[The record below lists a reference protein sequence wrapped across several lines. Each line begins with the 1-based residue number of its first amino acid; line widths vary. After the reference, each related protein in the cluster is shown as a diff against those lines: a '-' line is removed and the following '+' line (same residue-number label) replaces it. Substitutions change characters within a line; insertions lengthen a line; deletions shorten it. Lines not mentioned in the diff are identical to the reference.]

1 MKKII
6 ALALVI
12 VMMLGLCAC
21 AIPDLGGPG
30 TGSGAQTGSGT
41 QTGGAQTGG
50 SQGGNQTDNKP
61 QTPTHFAKDD
71 TLVYVAT
78 TNEDGTFNYLNER
91 LNQPTFTPYY
101 HNYKAALSMTFD
113 DGGHYQTGYNITNIF
128 QKYGF
133 RGTEMITASFVNDK
147 AIEEWNKIVD
157 LGYMDIGCHG
167 YDHANPPSLSSSQY
181 EHEIKDAIMFLREK
195 FPTQDVLT
203 YASPLAQPSTPYE
216 EYVAQF
222 CIANRLEGQ
231 GEQAYVGKDFNMY
244 RIRAV
249 SVNTRSEA
257 PNQKAISTYVSSGAW
272 LVELYHEVRE
282 DASGINCTISS
293 LSSHCKML
301 YDNFKDEL
309 WVASF
314 EDVAKYVKQRENTF
328 VEYLGCTMDSIT
340 FKAGCTLDTEVY
352 DIPMSLS
359 VNVPSFTDSAYII
372 VDGEKQHLE
381 VTTGEYNK
389 KYVTVLD
396 IDPQGG
402 EFTIYLGGN
411 SNCQNGCNHIY
422 YIKEKI
428 APTCTSIGYNI
439 NACARCDKTY
449 EGRYTA
455 KLPHVYMGNPIE
467 TQCPTTEE
475 EGYRIF
481 KCRSCD
487 HTKTEIVPVLEEET
501 TE

>member
-1 MKKII
+1 MKKVV
-6 ALALVI
+6 ALALTLI
-12 VMMLGLCAC
+12 MLLGLCAC
-21 AIPDLGGPG
+21 ALPDENPID
-30 TGSGAQTGSGT
+30 TGSGT
-41 QTGGAQTGG
+41 QTGT
-50 SQGGNQTDNKP
+50 QGGGQTDTSKP

-78 TNEDGTFNYLNER
+78 TNADGTFNYLNEK
-91 LNQPTFTPYY
+91 LNAPTFTPYY

-113 DGGHYQTGYNITNIF
+113 DGGHYQTGYNVSDIF
-128 QKYGF
+128 AKYGF
-133 RGTEMITASFVNDK
+133 RGTEMITASFVNDT
-147 AIEEWNKIVD
+147 AIAEWNKIVA

-167 YDHANPPSLSSSQY
+167 YDHANPPSLSSSEY

-203 YASPLAQPSTPYE
+203 FASPLAQPSTPYE

-222 CIANRLEGQ
+222 CISNRLEQMGQ
-231 GEQAYVGKDFNMY
+231 QAYLGQEFNKY
-244 RIRAV
+244 RIKAV
-249 SVNTRSEA
+249 SVNENTA
-257 PNQKAISTYVSSGAW
+257 PPTQKSISNYIKSGAW
-272 LVELYHEVRE
+272 VVELYHEVRE
-282 DASGINCTISS
+282 NTSGINCNIST
-293 LSSHCKML
+293 LSAHCKML
-301 YDNFKDEL
+301 YENFKDEL

-314 EDVAKYVKQRENTF
+314 EDVSKYAKQLENTF
-328 VEYLGCTMDSIT
+328 VEYVDCSMDSIT
-340 FKAGCTLDTEVY
+340 IKAGCTIADDVY
-352 DIPMSLS
+352 NIPMSVS

-372 VDGEKQHLE
+372 VNGQKQYLE
-381 VTTGEYNK
+381 VTTGQYNK

-396 IDPQGG
+396 IDAQGG

-422 YIKEKI
+422 YVKERVT
-428 APTCTSIGYNI
+428 PTCTSIGYNI

-449 EGRYTA
+449 EGRYTD

-467 TQCPTTEE
+467 SQCPTTEE

-481 KCRSCD
+481 KCRACD
-487 HTKTEIVPVLEEET
+487 HTKKEIVPVLEEET

>member
-6 ALALVI
+6 AISLVLI
-12 VMMLGLCAC
+12 MMLGLCSC
-21 AIPDLGGPG
+21 MVPNTEGPI
-30 TGSGAQTGSGT
+30 
-41 QTGGAQTGG
+41 QTGGAQTGSTQTGGTQSGTQTGG
-50 SQGGNQTDNKP
+50 STQPEP
-61 QTPTHFAKDD
+61 QVPTHFAKDD
-71 TLVYVAT
+71 TLVYEAT
-78 TNEDGTFNYLNER
+78 TNEDGTFNYLNEK
-91 LNQPTFTPYY
+91 LVQPTFTPYY

-128 QKYGF
+128 KKYGF

-147 AIEEWNKIVD
+147 AIEEWNKIVA

-167 YDHANPPSLSSSQY
+167 YNHANPPELSASQY

-222 CIANRLEGQ
+222 CIANRLEAMGQ
-231 GEQAYVGKDFNMY
+231 QAYLGKDFNMY
-244 RIRAV
+244 RIASV
-249 SVNTRSEA
+249 SVNERTSA
-257 PNQKAISTYVSSGAW
+257 PSQKAITNYVNSGAW

-282 DASGINCTISS
+282 DASGINCNVSA
-293 LSSHCKML
+293 LEAHCKML
-301 YDNFKDEL
+301 YDNFRDVL

-314 EDVAKYVKQRENTF
+314 EDVAKYARQLENTY
-328 VEYLGCTMDSIT
+328 VEYVGCSMESIT
-340 FKAGCTLDTEVY
+340 LKAGCTIADDVY
-352 DIPMSLS
+352 NIPMSLT
-359 VNVPSFTDSAYII
+359 VNVPSFTDSAYTI
-372 VDGEKQHLE
+372 VNGEKQHLE
-381 VTTGEYNK
+381 VTTGQFNK

-396 IDPQGG
+396 IDPAGG

-411 SNCQNGCNHIY
+411 SNCENGCNHLY
-422 YIKEKI
+422 YVKERV
-428 APTCTSIGYNI
+428 AATCTEIGYNI

-467 TQCPTTEE
+467 VQCPTTEE
-475 EGYRIF
+475 EGYRIYQ
-481 KCRSCD
+481 CRGCT
-487 HTKTEIVPVLEEET
+487 HTKTEIIPVLPPEDAEE
-501 TE
+501 